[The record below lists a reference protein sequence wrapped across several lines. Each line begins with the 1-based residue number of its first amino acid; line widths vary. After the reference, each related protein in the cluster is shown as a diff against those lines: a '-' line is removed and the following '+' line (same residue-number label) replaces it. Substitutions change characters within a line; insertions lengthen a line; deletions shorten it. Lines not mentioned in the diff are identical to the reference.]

1 MAQKK
6 NEVRTIA
13 TNRRARHDY
22 TIESTQEAGLVLTGT
37 EVKSLREGRASLAQS
52 FVSVSKQGELWLE
65 NANIPE
71 YLDGTWTNHAPRRK
85 RKLLMHRRQINKLA
99 QAIQAKGEALIPL
112 SLYFNEDGRV
122 KLEVALAKGKR
133 EYDKRAALKE
143 AEDKR
148 AMQRAMRLKNLRDWS
163 ARG

>member
-1 MAQKK
+1 MKK
-6 NEVRTIA
+6 QDNKKTIA
-13 TNRRARHDY
+13 TNKRARHDY
-22 TIESTQEAGLVLTGT
+22 EIEETLEAGVALTGT
-37 EVKSLREGRASLAQS
+37 EVKSLREGRASLAQA
-52 FVSVSKQGELWLE
+52 FVSVDKRGEMWLE

-85 RKLLMHRRQINKLA
+85 RKLLLHKRQMIKWGRA
-99 QAIQAKGEALIPL
+99 VEAKGEALVPL

-122 KLEVALAKGKR
+122 KVEVALARGKK

-148 AMQRAMRLKNLRDWS
+148 AMQRALRLRNMRDWS
-163 ARG
+163 GRR

>member
-1 MAQKK
+1 MKK
-6 NEVRTIA
+6 QDNKKTIA
-13 TNRRARHDY
+13 TNKRARHDY
-22 TIESTQEAGLVLTGT
+22 EIEETLEAGVALTGT
-37 EVKSLREGRASLAQS
+37 EVKSLREGRASLAQA
-52 FVSVSKQGELWLE
+52 FVSVDKRGEMWLE

-85 RKLLMHRRQINKLA
+85 RKLLLHKRQMVKWGRA
-99 QAIQAKGEALIPL
+99 VEAKGEALVPL

-122 KLEVALAKGKR
+122 KVEVALARGKK

-148 AMQRAMRLKNLRDWS
+148 AMQRALRLRNMRDSSGR
-163 ARG
+163 R

>member
-1 MAQKK
+1 MAEKK
-6 NEVRTIA
+6 NEAHTIA

-22 TIESTQEAGLVLTGT
+22 TIESTYEAGLALTGT
-37 EVKSLREGRASLAQS
+37 EVKSLREGHASLAQS

-85 RKLLMHRRQINKLA
+85 RKLLMHRRQITRLS
-99 QAIQAKGEALIPL
+99 QAVQAKGEALVPL

-122 KLEVALAKGKR
+122 KLEVALAHGKR

-148 AMQRAMRLKNLRDWS
+148 AMQRAMRLKNMRDWS
-163 ARG
+163 ARS

>member
-1 MAQKK
+1 MKK
-6 NEVRTIA
+6 QDNKKTIA
-13 TNRRARHDY
+13 TNKRARHDY
-22 TIESTQEAGLVLTGT
+22 EIEETLEAGVALTGT
-37 EVKSLREGRASLAQS
+37 EVKSLREGRASLAQA
-52 FVSVSKQGELWLE
+52 FVSVDKRGEMWLE

-85 RKLLMHRRQINKLA
+85 RKLLLHKRQMVKWGRA
-99 QAIQAKGEALIPL
+99 VEAKGEALVPL

-122 KLEVALAKGKR
+122 KVEVALARGKK

-148 AMQRAMRLKNLRDWS
+148 AMQRALRLRNMRDWS
-163 ARG
+163 GRR

>member
-1 MAQKK
+1 MKK
-6 NEVRTIA
+6 QDNKKTIA
-13 TNRRARHDY
+13 TNKRARHDY
-22 TIESTQEAGLVLTGT
+22 EIEEMLEAGVALTGT
-37 EVKSLREGRASLAQS
+37 EVKSLREGRASLAQA
-52 FVSVSKQGELWLE
+52 FVSVDKRGEMWLE

-85 RKLLMHRRQINKLA
+85 RKLLLHKRQMVKWGRA
-99 QAIQAKGEALIPL
+99 VEAKGEALVPL

-122 KLEVALAKGKR
+122 KVEVALARGKK

-148 AMQRAMRLKNLRDWS
+148 AMQRALRLRNMRDWS
-163 ARG
+163 GRR

>member
-1 MAQKK
+1 MKK
-6 NEVRTIA
+6 QDNKKTIA
-13 TNRRARHDY
+13 TNKRARHDY
-22 TIESTQEAGLVLTGT
+22 EIEETLEAGVALTGT
-37 EVKSLREGRASLAQS
+37 EVKSLREGRASLAQA
-52 FVSVSKQGELWLE
+52 FVSADKRGEMWLE

-85 RKLLMHRRQINKLA
+85 RKLLLHKRQMVKWGRA
-99 QAIQAKGEALIPL
+99 VEAKGEALVPL

-122 KLEVALAKGKR
+122 KVEVALARGKK

-148 AMQRAMRLKNLRDWS
+148 AMQRALRLRNMRDWS
-163 ARG
+163 GRR